1 MVFSKKIKEDT
12 KELINDV
19 EDVVEDVE
27 ELKED
32 VDNVVE
38 SIEEIKEN
46 AVEIINDVAEHLG
59 LSEKEEEDD
68 KLKKYYLEIDNIKG
82 CIWGKG
88 LYNCINHSME
98 NKTLDVVIEELS
110 NKVLYSVKEKG
121 DEYKHLTDVA
131 KSMVF
136 DLNNQISIGKNTKEL
151 YKKTESDKF
160 GKSNYIIMKMKIK
173 EPSKYGF
180 ILCQNKNRIM
190 QVKYC
195 ILKPLNKKAVD
206 ECNKFMKPQVKNIIK
221 KLKKNTK

>member
-59 LSEKEEEDD
+59 LSEKEEEDR
-68 KLKKYYLEIDNIKG
+68 LKKYYQNLENVKDSV
-82 CIWGKG
+82 WGEG
-88 LYNCINHSME
+88 IYNCINHSME

-110 NKVLYSVKEKG
+110 NKVLYSVKEQG
-121 DEYKHLTDVA
+121 DEYKHLTKIA
-131 KSMVF
+131 KNMVF

-151 YKKTESDKF
+151 YKKTETNKF

-206 ECNKFMKPQVKNIIK
+206 ECNKFMNPQVKNIIK
-221 KLKKNTK
+221 KLKKHSK

>member
-1 MVFSKKIKEDT
+1 MVLSKKIKEDT

-19 EDVVEDVE
+19 EDLVEDVE
-27 ELKED
+27 DIKED

-38 SIEEIKEN
+38 RIEDIKED

-59 LSEKEEEDD
+59 LSEKEEED

-88 LYNCINHSME
+88 LYNCMNHSME
-98 NKTLDVVIEELS
+98 NKTLDVVIEEIS
-110 NKVLYSVKEKG
+110 NKVLYSVKEQG
-121 DEYKHLTDVA
+121 DEYTHLTDIA
-131 KSMVF
+131 KNMVF
-136 DLNNQISIGKNTKEL
+136 DLNNHVSIGQNTKEL
-151 YKKTESDKF
+151 YKKTEPNKF

-195 ILKPLNKKAVD
+195 ILKPLNKKAVE

-221 KLKKNTK
+221 KLKKHSK